1 MKDGS
6 PMTDAMHDACRKVLI
21 VEDGPALAAGL
32 HRVLEQ
38 GGYQVE
44 HLNDRCRGVMM
55 GACAH
60 YAAILVDAALLDIG
74 HGFLLDALRR
84 DAAPIVILDGEGAE
98 ADGAEPPEDLLALV
112 NSVALAA

>member
-1 MKDGS
+1 MI
-6 PMTDAMHDACRKVLI
+6 TTTHDACRKVLI

-32 HRVLEQ
+32 HRALER

-44 HLNDRCRGVMM
+44 HLNDRCRGVML
-55 GACAH
+55 GCGEH

-74 HGFLLDALRR
+74 HGCILDALRQ

-98 ADGAEPPEDLLALV
+98 SDGAPAPDDLLALV